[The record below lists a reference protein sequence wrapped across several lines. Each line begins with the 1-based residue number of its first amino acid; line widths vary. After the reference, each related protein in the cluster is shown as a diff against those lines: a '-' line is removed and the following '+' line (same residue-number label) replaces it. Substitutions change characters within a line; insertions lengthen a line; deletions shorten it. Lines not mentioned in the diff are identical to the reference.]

1 MRVYGSLRDTLVS
14 SRSEPRYSTK
24 AGGEVGEEKGSV
36 TSLCYSEDRAE
47 VLAGTADGNSYRLTT
62 ASLNTL
68 LLSET
73 HSAAVTDVA
82 YASKVSERFC
92 TASAD
97 GTLRI
102 WDASDYTVVV
112 RALVVDGGTPN
123 CVALSLD
130 TIISG

>member
-1 MRVYGSLRDTLVS
+1 MSLVVVTL
-14 SRSEPRYSTK
+14 
-24 AGGEVGEEKGSV
+24 
-36 TSLCYSEDRAE
+36 
-47 VLAGTADGNSYRLTT
+47 GTATGNSYRLTT

-73 HSAAVTDVA
+73 HSAAVMDVA
-82 YASKVSERFC
+82 YAPNVSERFC

-97 GTLRI
+97 GSLRV

-112 RALVVDGGTPN
+112 RALVVDGGVPN

-130 TIISG
+130 TIISGWSDGKIRCHSAEDGSWLWEIPNAHAGGVTALQ